1 LTLIQAIGK
10 EQQNAATR
18 KWGSQGMQGMST
30 EEKDIRIKIQK
41 IAEGEYNERK
51 AEMKRNGM
59 LVKHAGKKLLLRWF
73 NEANYPETLLQ
84 ELRNSNQA
92 PSPLAPCQTHQCH
105 KTFISDESIG
115 EWSDEDGQRN
125 D

>member
-1 LTLIQAIGK
+1 
-10 EQQNAATR
+10 
-18 KWGSQGMQGMST
+18 MQGMST
-30 EEKDIRIKIQK
+30 EEKDRRSKIWK
-41 IAEGEYNERK
+41 ISEAEYNERK

-84 ELRNSNQA
+84 EPRNSNKA
-92 PSPLAPCQTHQCH
+92 SSPPAPCQTRQCH